1 MKEGQTGKYGVWLS
15 ECCTDRHRQHA
26 RRGLDG
32 SAAAAAAAEEW
43 NNTSHFVEAGTA
55 AGAIQKQQRQALH
68 ILLYYVLLA
77 LFVFQFFIHG
87 YLQDHFHIP
96 ERTRNLLY
104 GNICLSG
111 IPRRL
116 PKLSTVP
123 AANID

>member
-15 ECCTDRHRQHA
+15 E
-26 RRGLDG
+26 
-32 SAAAAAAAEEW
+32 
-43 NNTSHFVEAGTA
+43 FVQIAIASTR
-55 AGAIQKQQRQALH
+55 AGAWTDQQQQRRRQQKNGITRHTLWRRLQPPAPSRSSSGRRCIL
-68 ILLYYVLLA
+68 LLYYVLLA

-96 ERTRNLLY
+96 ERIRNLLY

-116 PKLSTVP
+116 PK
-123 AANID
+123 